1 MADNVYCANP
11 IYNVNNI
18 CKSKS
23 SSDGS
28 NCEELPP
35 PLTTQVSCLVQL
47 FIVFVVS
54 PLSFGMPPL
63 HPQNAEVSKGSVI
76 LGRLA

>member
-1 MADNVYCANP
+1 MADNVYCANH
-11 IYNVNNI
+11 IYNVNKI

-23 SSDGS
+23 GSDGS

-47 FIVFVVS
+47 FIVFEVS
-54 PLSFGMPPL
+54 HLPFSMPPL
-63 HPQNAEVSKGSVI
+63 HPQNTEVSNGSML